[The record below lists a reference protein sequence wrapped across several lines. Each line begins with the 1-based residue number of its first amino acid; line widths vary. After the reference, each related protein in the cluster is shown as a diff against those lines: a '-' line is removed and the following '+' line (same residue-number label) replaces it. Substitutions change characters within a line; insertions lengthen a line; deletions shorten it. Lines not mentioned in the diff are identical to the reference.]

1 MTMVSNS
8 ASSESSRKCSN
19 KNELTKLL
27 CCVYASVCPGLHGPH
42 ASYLSTNWACE
53 TNSSLANLVRLLG
66 RNPVSLEITM
76 PSSREICVIDCR
88 VTTPLLIGHTTHA
101 GILLG
106 EGGRMSVIPQ
116 TSSDGEPVKLMCPAQ
131 RITTS
136 SALGFMCLDIA
147 AHGLVRT
154 KRKARMH

>member
-1 MTMVSNS
+1 
-8 ASSESSRKCSN
+8 
-19 KNELTKLL
+19 
-27 CCVYASVCPGLHGPH
+27 
-42 ASYLSTNWACE
+42 
-53 TNSSLANLVRLLG
+53 
-66 RNPVSLEITM
+66 M

-88 VTTPLLIGHTTHA
+88 VTTPLLTGHTTRA

-106 EGGRMSVIPQ
+106 EGGRMSVTPHI
-116 TSSDGEPVKLMCPAQ
+116 SSDGDPVKLICPAQ

-136 SALGFMCLDIA
+136 SVLGFMYCDIA